1 MTKTETLHFTYE
13 SPENLCKLLCTIHFE
28 KTCKDKVLNYLW
40 HDFFGRNKSDE
51 TVYRLMTELWPQGC
65 TMNVDEIE
73 QLTERMKAFLLEDD
87 ELIKKRVEYEKTMY
101 PLYVFSKWNNKVV
114 QCGFAEHVDKIAELC
129 AEFFG
134 KSIED
139 VPDDAIS
146 SFINSNFEIKSD
158 CSTTSSIAQD
168 VDIMRMNIYAKVRG
182 R

>member
-28 KTCKDKVLNYLW
+28 KTCQDKVLNYLW

-73 QLTERMKAFLLEDD
+73 QLTERMKAFLLEDE
-87 ELIKKRVEYEKTMY
+87 ELIKKRVEYEKQRY

-129 AEFFG
+129 AEFLVNRLKMFRM
-134 KSIED
+134 KQYLR
-139 VPDDAIS
+139 
-146 SFINSNFEIKSD
+146 
-158 CSTTSSIAQD
+158 SSIQILRLNRIA
-168 VDIMRMNIYAKVRG
+168 VLHRLLLKMSTSCE
-182 R
+182 